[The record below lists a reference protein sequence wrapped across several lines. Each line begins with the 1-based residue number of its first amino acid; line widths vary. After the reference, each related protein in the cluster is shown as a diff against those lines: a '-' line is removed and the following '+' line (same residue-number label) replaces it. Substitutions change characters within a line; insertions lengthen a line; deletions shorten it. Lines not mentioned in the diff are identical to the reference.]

1 MIPTRFLSY
10 LLLLLPVGLLFP
22 QTTIAQANAYRSAK
36 DSDPEA
42 RALVE
47 GLRAKYDAYN
57 TIMANF
63 RLDIALPEQPVE
75 SQKGTISREGD
86 FVRFKLGNQ
95 EGIVNADAAYIILHS
110 NKEVQINDLPE
121 AGEASGVLT
130 PQTLFSFYEGD
141 GYVLSLQG
149 EQTVKGR
156 KLKVVELKPV
166 DRAASEFTKLRL
178 LVDQPNQQLVSV
190 KAFSSDGSNFTF
202 HLDEVRGNVKLPV
215 KTFIF
220 DKADFPGYYV
230 EDLRY

>member
-1 MIPTRFLSY
+1 MNTTRFPFLFAALVLS
-10 LLLLLPVGLLFP
+10 LFAAP
-22 QTTIAQANAYRSAK
+22 QFLAAQTNAYRSAK

-42 RALVE
+42 RRLVE
-47 GLRAKYDAYN
+47 ALRKKYDAYR
-57 TIMANF
+57 TLSADF

-95 EGIVNADAAYIILHS
+95 EGIVNADAAYIILHG
-110 NKEVQINDLPE
+110 NKEVQINNLPE
-121 AGEASGVLT
+121 AGEATGVLT
-130 PQTLFSFYEGD
+130 PQTLFSFYEGE

-156 KLKVVELKPV
+156 RLKVIELKPV
-166 DRAASEFTKLRL
+166 DRAGSEFTKLRL
-178 LVDQPNQQLVSV
+178 LIDQPNQQLVSV

-202 HLDEVRGNVKLPV
+202 HLDDVRGNVALPV
-215 KTFIF
+215 KTFVF